1 MRRAT
6 GLSTVLATAI
16 VLTVTGIAASSA
28 VRHDA
33 VARFSART
41 VEMMSPARPLFARV
55 DINIDQWSTDL
66 DHRTLARKILEQGP
80 MAFSH
85 TLAGYPR
92 LGTMTAG
99 AQEFPIRYAWQVFD
113 RDGGQ
118 RIYLAS
124 DEPIML
130 MSREFRKFADPEPLL
145 FVELRVNA
153 RGDGIG
159 RLSDAVRLSV
169 DESRNVIEMRDWD
182 RRPLH
187 LVLVHDELGIFD

>member
-6 GLSTVLATAI
+6 GLSTALTTAI
-16 VLTVTGIAASSA
+16 ILTVAGIAASA
-28 VRHDA
+28 GVRHDA
-33 VARFSART
+33 VARFSARS
-41 VEMMSPARPLFARV
+41 VEMISPARPLFTRV
-55 DINIDQWSTDL
+55 DINVGQWSTDL
-66 DHRTLARKILEQGP
+66 DHRTLATKILEQGP
-80 MAFSH
+80 VAFSH

-92 LGTMTAG
+92 LGTMTVG
-99 AQEFPIRYAWQVFD
+99 AQEFPIRYAWQVVD

-124 DEPIML
+124 DEPILL

-145 FVELRVNA
+145 FVELRIDA

>member
-6 GLSTVLATAI
+6 GFSAALSAAIFLTAA
-16 VLTVTGIAASSA
+16 GIATSAA
-28 VRHDA
+28 VRHDS

-41 VEMMSPARPLFARV
+41 VEMTSPARLLFTRV
-55 DINIDQWSTDL
+55 DINIGQWSTDL
-66 DHRTLARKILEQGP
+66 DHRTLARTILEQGP
-80 MAFSH
+80 VAFSH

-92 LGTMTAG
+92 LGTITAG
-99 AQEFPIRYAWQVFD
+99 AEAFTIRYAWQVPD
-113 RDGGQ
+113 REGGQ

-124 DEPIML
+124 DEPIFL

-159 RLSDAVRLSV
+159 RLSDAVRLSA
-169 DESRNVIEMRDWD
+169 DEGRNVIEMRDWD

-187 LVLVHDELGIFD
+187 LVMVHDELGIVD